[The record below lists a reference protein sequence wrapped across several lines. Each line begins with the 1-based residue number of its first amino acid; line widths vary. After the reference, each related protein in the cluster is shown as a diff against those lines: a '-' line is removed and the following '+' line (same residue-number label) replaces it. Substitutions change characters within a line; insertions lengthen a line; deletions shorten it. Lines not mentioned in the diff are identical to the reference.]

1 MHLIY
6 CQNMLVYFRRW
17 KRREIIAQ
25 LTEHLDDQGC
35 LVLGLGELSN
45 WLPGGMTRVA
55 QRNIQAYIRDGHF
68 RRNLNRERLNERRPT
83 KKG

>member
-1 MHLIY
+1 MTSNILTDMSPLVRRKMHLIY

-17 KRREIIAQ
+17 KRREITAQ
-25 LTEHLDDQGC
+25 LTEHLDERGC

-55 QRNIQAYIRDGHF
+55 QRNIQAYIRD
-68 RRNLNRERLNERRPT
+68 RAL
-83 KKG
+83 